1 MKKYGDYKLAL
12 RVAVDSIPVKRTLIL
27 SSLLE
32 GCSTTQ
38 EISRNTS
45 LPQTTITYELGDM
58 RMLGVITESPSGS
71 GWEILEEI
79 EFELRKT
86 GIVARLSRKVTPMAA

>member
-1 MKKYGDYKLAL
+1 MRLAL
-12 RVAVDSIPVKRTLIL
+12 RVAVGSIPVKRTLIL
-27 SSLLE
+27 SSLLD

-45 LPQTTITYELGDM
+45 LPKTTISYELADM
-58 RMLGVITESPSGS
+58 RLLGVITESSSGS

-79 EFELRKT
+79 EVELRDT
-86 GIVARLSRKVTPMAA
+86 GFTTVLSRKVTPMAA